1 MQTIK
6 VSVAI
11 VGINVLIGTATVE
24 DASLTM
30 VAMFVQVLMLV
41 ETAVWDK
48 MVVPGAMEVYMEVIT
63 SEVGKISVAVG
74 VNVTGL
80 VSTIVTRGVAFKNW
94 VDISTIVV
102 GRIATTSAVAGMVYN
117 CVVGTITISGYTW
130 VAVATSVMI

>member
-80 VSTIVTRGVAFKNW
+80 VSTIVTRGVACKTW

-117 CVVGTITISGYTW
+117 CVVGIITISGYTW